1 MQICQAALDQAQT
14 VLQRSQLSLYTRET
28 GLDVTKPRLL
38 IVGDSFFSR
47 DKKFPNRHWSE
58 MLPDYD
64 VDNRAC
70 PGHSVRMI
78 LRDLVEGL
86 ASGAD
91 AVVIGFTAAGRIEFE
106 NMVGIFKRSWIT
118 SCHQHQLNSDQKLFM
133 TLHESL
139 TDPEWDNIGT
149 FWQIIGALSML
160 KSQNIPFVYS
170 LNAYQLSMPTTKLS
184 KQHSNVVKG
193 QLSRF
198 SSHALVKNL
207 ATYPLELQTQ
217 SPVFHVLDHLW
228 QSEFAAEVNEKLK
241 TLDI

>member
-1 MQICQAALDQAQT
+1 M
-14 VLQRSQLSLYTRET
+14 
-28 GLDVTKPRLL
+28 TKPRLL

-47 DKKFPNRHWSE
+47 DEQFPNQHWSE

-91 AVVIGFTAAGRIEFE
+91 AVVIGFTVAGRIEFE
-106 NMVGIFKRSWIT
+106 NMVGIFKKLWIT
-118 SCHQHQLNSDQKLFM
+118 SCHKHRLNADQKLFM
-133 TLHESL
+133 TLYESL
-139 TDPEWDNIGT
+139 TDPEWDVIGT

-160 KSQNIPFVYS
+160 KSKNIPFVYS
-170 LNAYQLSMPTTKLS
+170 LGAYQLSQPTTKLS
-184 KQHSNVVKG
+184 KQHGIVVND
-193 QLSRF
+193 QLARF
-198 SSHALVKNL
+198 SSHALDLNL
-207 ATYPLELQTQ
+207 ATYPSSLQTQ
-217 SPVFHVLDHLW
+217 SPVFHVPDRLW
-228 QSEFAAEVNEKLK
+228 QSQFAAEVNEKLK

>member
-1 MQICQAALDQAQT
+1 M
-14 VLQRSQLSLYTRET
+14 
-28 GLDVTKPRLL
+28 TKPRLL
-38 IVGDSFFSR
+38 IVGDSFFSK
-47 DKKFPNRHWSE
+47 DEQFPNQHWSE

-91 AVVIGFTAAGRIEFE
+91 TVVIGFTVAGRIEFE
-106 NMVGIFKRSWIT
+106 HMVGIFKKSWIT
-118 SCHQHQLNSDQKLFM
+118 SCHQHRLNSEQKLFM

-149 FWQIIGALSML
+149 FWQITGALSML
-160 KSQNIPFVYS
+160 KTKNIPFVYS
-170 LNAYQLSMPTTKLS
+170 LGSYQMSMPTTKLS
-184 KQHSNVVKG
+184 KQHGNVVND
-193 QLSRF
+193 QLARF
-198 SSHALVKNL
+198 SSHALDLNL
-207 ATYPLELQTQ
+207 ATYPLSLQTS
-217 SPVFHVLDHLW
+217 SPVFHVPDRLW
-228 QSEFAAEVNEKLK
+228 QSQFAAEVNEKLK